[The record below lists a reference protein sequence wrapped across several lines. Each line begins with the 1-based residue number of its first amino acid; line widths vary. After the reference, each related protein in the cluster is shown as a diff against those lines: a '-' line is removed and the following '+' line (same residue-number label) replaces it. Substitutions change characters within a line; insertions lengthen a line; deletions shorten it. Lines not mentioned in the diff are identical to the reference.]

1 MLIPDPQPG
10 ATMEPGGAT
19 QRMADFD
26 LSEEQRLVRQTVR
39 EFAEREIAP
48 HVERYE
54 REEKYPLELIQKLV
68 PMGFIAPM
76 IPEEYGGSF
85 SDVLTYGVVCEEL
98 ARIDWVVAS
107 VVSVTNSLVGGSIL
121 RHGSD
126 AQKARWL
133 PPMARGEVLTSAC
146 LTEPGAGTDL
156 ANMRTTA
163 EKVDGGY
170 RLNGTK
176 VFISHAAYAGLF
188 FVVATVDRTRKH
200 KGVTAFLVDPRSSEG
215 IAIGEFPMRT
225 LKRDNLAE
233 VHFDGVFVPDDC
245 LLGPEGGGFPV
256 LGGAL
261 DMGRYSVAARCVGQS
276 QRCIDLAIAYARERE
291 AFGQK
296 IGEFQMIQ
304 KKIADMICRTESARA
319 LVYRLGRMK
328 DAGVERASLESSL
341 AKLTASEAA
350 TANAL
355 DAIQIHGGYGLSAEY
370 EVGRLLLEA
379 KALEFG
385 EGTSELHRKLIAE
398 FALGLRKQ

>member
-1 MLIPDPQPG
+1 MGHGD
-10 ATMEPGGAT
+10 AT

-26 LSEEQRLVRQTVR
+26 LNPQQRLVRKTVR
-39 EFAEREIAP
+39 EFAEAEIAP

-54 REEKYPLELIQKLV
+54 REGRYPLDLIQKLV
-68 PMGFIAPM
+68 PMGLIAPM

-85 SDVLTYGVVCEEL
+85 SDVLSYGVVCEEL
-98 ARIDWVVAS
+98 ARIDWVIAS
-107 VVSVTNSLVGGSIL
+107 VVSVANSLVAGSIL
-121 RHGSD
+121 RHGTD
-126 AQKARWL
+126 EQKQRWL
-133 PPMARGEVLTSAC
+133 PPMARGEVLCSAC
-146 LTEPGAGTDL
+146 LTEPGGGTDL
-156 ANMRTTA
+156 GNMRTMA
-163 EKVDGGY
+163 EKVDGGF
-170 RLNGTK
+170 RITGTK
-176 VFISHAAYAGLF
+176 VFISHAAHAGLF
-188 FVVATVDRTRKH
+188 FVVATIDRARKH
-200 KGVTAFLVDPRSSEG
+200 KGVTAFLVDPHASEG
-215 IAIGEFPMRT
+215 ITIGDFPMRT

-233 VHFDGVFVPDDC
+233 VHFEKTFVPDGC

-256 LGGAL
+256 LGAAL

-276 QRCIDLAIAYARERE
+276 QRCIDLAVDYAQERE

-304 KKIADMICRTESARA
+304 KKIADMVCRTESARA

-328 DAGVERASLESSL
+328 DAGIERASLESSL

-355 DAIQIHGGYGLSAEY
+355 DSIQIHGGYGLSEEY

-379 KALEFG
+379 KSLEFG

-398 FALGLRKQ
+398 FALGIRKQ